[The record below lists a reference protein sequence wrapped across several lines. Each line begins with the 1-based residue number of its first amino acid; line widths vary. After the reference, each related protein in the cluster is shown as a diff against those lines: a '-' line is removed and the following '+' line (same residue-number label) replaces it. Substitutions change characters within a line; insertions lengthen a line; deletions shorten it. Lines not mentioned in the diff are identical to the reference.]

1 MTEPRAAVSWAKP
14 GDAAAVA
21 DRIGRELARSTRNG
35 GGAKRIAV
43 PGGSTPLR
51 VFDLLAARQFDWSG
65 ATLVL
70 TDDRQV
76 PPSHPASNFGRL
88 AAALGEARCR
98 IAPLTAGEPVEP
110 FDLVWLGMG
119 ADGHVA
125 SLFPRMIVNG
135 EGEGPRV
142 IATVPDPLPPE
153 ARFPRLSLNLAA
165 LVRTREIILVVTG
178 EAKRALLEQVLA
190 GGAPDLPVA
199 RLVWAATCPLTI
211 YWSP

>member
-1 MTEPRAAVSWAKP
+1 MTEPHAAVSWARP

-21 DRIGRELARSTRNG
+21 DRIGRELAGPGRKG

-51 VFDLLAARQFDWSG
+51 VFDLLAVRAFDWSG

-76 PPSHPASNFGRL
+76 PRSHPASNFGRL
-88 AAALGEARCR
+88 AAALGNSGCR
-98 IAPLTAGEPVEP
+98 IAPLTEGEPVEP

-125 SLFPRMIVNG
+125 SLFPRMAVSGDG
-135 EGEGPRV
+135 EEARV

-153 ARFPRLSLNLAA
+153 APFPRLSLNLPA
-165 LVRTREIILVVTG
+165 LTRAEEIILVVTG
-178 EAKRALLEQVLA
+178 EDKRGLLERVLA
-190 GGAPDLPVA
+190 GSSADLPVA
-199 RLVWAATCPLTI
+199 RLVRAATCPLTI